1 MFCPFSYVYAS
12 FNFEFEEYLQARRNV
27 NVYSHTKQGSTITF
41 LIYRNMCP
49 IVDKYFHERAK
60 VRKNKLNKAFG
71 GKLFIFLSK
80 YMSFI

>member
-1 MFCPFSYVYAS
+1 MFMLRSILSLKSIYKP
-12 FNFEFEEYLQARRNV
+12 EEMITYIATQNKAAL
-27 NVYSHTKQGSTITF
+27 TF

-60 VRKNKLNKAFG
+60 VRKNKQNKAFG